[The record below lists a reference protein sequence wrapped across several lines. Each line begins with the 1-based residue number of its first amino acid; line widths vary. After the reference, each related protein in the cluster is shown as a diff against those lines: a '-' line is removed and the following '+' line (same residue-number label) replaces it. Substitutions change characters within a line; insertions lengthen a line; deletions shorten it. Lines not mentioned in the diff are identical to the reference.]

1 MPGDE
6 LTDDQRWAMYLANT
20 TDYQKMVLI
29 AALIGALEFTK
40 NERYP
45 ADTLIDY
52 FEEVMFQ
59 EQTRGLKDNK

>member
-6 LTDDQRWAMYLANT
+6 LTDDQRWAMYLSNT
-20 TDYQKMVLI
+20 TEYQKMVLI

-40 NERYP
+40 NERYT

-59 EQTRGLKDNK
+59 EQTRNLKEN